1 MPPFLLAGLM
11 NDTHSLSLTQAW
23 LESLRPKTLPL
34 AFAAIVVGTVLAW
47 WQGYFDPLVAALA
60 LITAGLLQILSNLA
74 NDYGDAIKGSDKPD
88 RIGPLRGMQKG
99 AISLGQMKRALLIVI
114 VLSCISGLGLVSA
127 ATQTMADFVG
137 FLALGGLSIVAAITY
152 TVGKRPYGYQGLG
165 DISVLTFFGWISVM
179 GSWYLQAHTLIPA
192 IFLPATAC
200 GLLATA
206 VLNINNLRD
215 IDSDRENGKHTL
227 VVRLG
232 PVNARRYHAGLLA
245 GALLCFT
252 LFNLISLHSL
262 WGWLFLL
269 AAPLLFKQARYVL
282 RERDPRAMPPM
293 LERTVKGALL
303 TNLLFVLGIILS
315 KTLA

>member
-1 MPPFLLAGLM
+1 M
-11 NDTHSLSLTQAW
+11 NETQSLSLTQAW

-47 WQGYFDPLVAALA
+47 WQGYFDPLVAVLA

-74 NDYGDAIKGSDKPD
+74 NDYGDAVKGSDKPD

-99 AISLGQMKRALLIVI
+99 AISLAQMKRALMIVI
-114 VLSCISGLGLVSA
+114 VLSCISGLLLVIT
-127 ATQTMADFVG
+127 ATQTMADFIG
-137 FLALGGLSIVAAITY
+137 FLALGGLSIIAAITY
-152 TVGKRPYGYQGLG
+152 TVGKRPYGYLGLG
-165 DISVLTFFGWISVM
+165 DISVLLFFGWISVM
-179 GSWYLQAHTLIPA
+179 GSWYLQTHMLIPA
-192 IFLPATAC
+192 VILPATAC

-215 IDSDRENGKHTL
+215 IESDRENGKNTL

-232 PVNARRYHAGLLA
+232 PINARRYHAGLLV
-245 GALLCFT
+245 GALLCLA
-252 LFNLISLHSL
+252 LFNLFSLQSL
-262 WGWLFLL
+262 WGWLFVL
-269 AAPLLFKQARYVL
+269 AAPLLIKQARFVL
-282 RERDPRAMPPM
+282 RELDPRAMPPM

-315 KTLA
+315 QTHL

>member
-1 MPPFLLAGLM
+1 M

-127 ATQTMADFVG
+127 ATQTMADFIG

-245 GALLCFT
+245 GALLCFA

-303 TNLLFVLGIILS
+303 TNLLFVIGIILS

>member
-1 MPPFLLAGLM
+1 M

-114 VLSCISGLGLVSA
+114 VLSCVSGLWLVSA
-127 ATQTMADFVG
+127 ATQTMADFIG
-137 FLALGGLSIVAAITY
+137 FLALGGLSIIAAITY

-192 IFLPATAC
+192 LFLPATAC
-200 GLLATA
+200 GLLSTA

-245 GALLCFT
+245 GALLCFA

>member
-1 MPPFLLAGLM
+1 MTDSQP
-11 NDTHSLSLTQAW
+11 LSRTQAW

-34 AFAAIVVGTVLAW
+34 AFAAIITGTTLAW
-47 WQGYFDPLVAALA
+47 WQGFFDPLVAILA
-60 LITAGLLQILSNLA
+60 LTTAGLLQILSNLA
-74 NDYGDAIKGSDKPD
+74 NDYGDAEKGSDKPD

-99 AISLGQMKRALLIVI
+99 AISLAQMKRALILTIA
-114 VLSCISGLGLVSA
+114 LSCISGLLLLLA
-127 ATQTMADFVG
+127 ATQTLADFMG
-137 FLALGGLSIVAAITY
+137 FVALGVLSIIAAITY
-152 TVGKRPYGYQGLG
+152 TIGKRPYGYMGLG
-165 DISVLTFFGWISVM
+165 DVSVLVFFGWLSVI
-179 GSWYLQAHTLIPA
+179 GSWYLQTHMLMPA
-192 IFLPATAC
+192 VILPATAC

-215 IDSDRENGKHTL
+215 IESDRQNGKITL

-232 PVNARRYHAGLLA
+232 AVNARRYHACLLA
-245 GALLCFT
+245 GALLCLA
-252 LFNLISLHSL
+252 LFNLLSLQNV

-303 TNLLFVLGIILS
+303 TNLLFVVGIFLS
-315 KTLA
+315 EAVF